1 MLRKHNLYIKQFK
14 ATIGNIPSK
23 KSIVQM
29 YTENALMSLSEWTC
43 FAIVGQVFEKQD
55 MLSIAVTQ
63 S

>member
-1 MLRKHNLYIKQFK
+1 MLQSETF
-14 ATIGNIPSK
+14 PVK

-43 FAIVGQVFEKQD
+43 FVIVGQVFEKQD